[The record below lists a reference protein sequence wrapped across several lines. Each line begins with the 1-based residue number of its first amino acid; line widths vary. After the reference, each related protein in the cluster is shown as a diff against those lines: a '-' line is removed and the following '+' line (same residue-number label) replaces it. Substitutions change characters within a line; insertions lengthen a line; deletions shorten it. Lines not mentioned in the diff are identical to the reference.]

1 MTKILEIIFW
11 SALLVSSVL
20 GIVKTLKGRNKK

>member
-11 SALLVSSVL
+11 SAVLISSVL
-20 GIVKTLKGRNKK
+20 GIVSTLKRRKM